1 MKSSRL
7 KKNSHRPTMLTVM
20 NSSVIRLPARSQA
33 SPHLPL
39 PEEKAAATVVA
50 ATLQDS
56 PLAVN
61 PEAHLRKAVASQASK
76 ALMRN
81 SAFSKLVTQ

>member
-39 PEEKAAATVVA
+39 PEEKAAAT
-50 ATLQDS
+50 LQDS